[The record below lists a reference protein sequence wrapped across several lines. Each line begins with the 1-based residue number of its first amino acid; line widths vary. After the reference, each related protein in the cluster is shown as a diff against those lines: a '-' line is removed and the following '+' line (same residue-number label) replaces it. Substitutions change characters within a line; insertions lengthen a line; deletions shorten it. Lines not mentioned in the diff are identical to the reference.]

1 MRIQTIHV
9 CHGDVK
15 CRLPS
20 LVFPCCG
27 WYNWKCRVRSDL
39 KYFSRMKTRSWEL
52 LSSLLIQKS
61 CKKKYLTICQLW
73 KLSWKSF
80 DDFYTIKIDQEWSVM
95 QIMNFI
101 DIIFYHLF
109 SNRTQK
115 SSSEFVELFFQ
126 NTQIKPNVSQVFL
139 ELIPFAF
146 VNI

>member
-1 MRIQTIHV
+1 
-9 CHGDVK
+9 
-15 CRLPS
+15 
-20 LVFPCCG
+20 
-27 WYNWKCRVRSDL
+27 
-39 KYFSRMKTRSWEL
+39 
-52 LSSLLIQKS
+52 
-61 CKKKYLTICQLW
+61 
-73 KLSWKSF
+73 
-80 DDFYTIKIDQEWSVM
+80 M